1 MRNSRSYQYI
11 LSGEDMM
18 QVTYNIAAMDTESLI
33 NKAAEYIV
41 KSKYAVALTGA
52 GMSTESGIPDFRGP
66 NGLWTKN
73 PDAERIAYETY
84 HVFQRNPS
92 EYWQVRL
99 TTPYLLGDIDKA
111 LPNAGHYALAELEKM
126 GILKCVMTQNI
137 DGLHEK
143 AGNTRVLEYHGSIFK
158 LRCMQ
163 CGARYHRDEYRLDE
177 LLEAG
182 KLPPLCSACN
192 SALKS
197 DVVHFNEPIPQD
209 VAGESVSE
217 AQKCD
222 LMLICGTSAVVYPF
236 ASLPRMARYRQ
247 YDSGLG
253 AFFDLPSGERNQ
265 DVTIIEVNA
274 EPTPLTSSGISD
286 FLIQGK
292 TAEILTRIMKV
303 VKSLS
308 TQV

>member
-1 MRNSRSYQYI
+1 M
-11 LSGEDMM
+11 
-18 QVTYNIAAMDTESLI
+18 VTVKYNIAAMDTDSLI
-33 NKAAEYIV
+33 QRAAEYIV
-41 KSKYAVALTGA
+41 KSKHAVALTGA
-52 GMSTESGIPDFRGP
+52 GISTESGIPDFRGP

-84 HVFQRNPS
+84 HVFQRNPE

-111 LPNAGHYALAELEKM
+111 LPNAGHYALAELEQM

-143 AGNTRVLEYHGSIFK
+143 AGSARVLEYHGSVFK

-163 CGARYHRDEYRLDE
+163 CGARFHRDEYKLDM
-177 LLEAG
+177 LLENG
-182 KLPPLCSACN
+182 KLPPLCPACS

-209 VAGESVSE
+209 VAGESINE

-236 ASLPRMARYRQ
+236 ASLPRMARYREH
-247 YDSGLG
+247 DAGPG
-253 AFFDLPSGERNQ
+253 AFFDMPSVTRSQ

-292 TAEILTRIMKV
+292 TADILSRIVKV

-308 TQV
+308 SQV

>member
-1 MRNSRSYQYI
+1 
-11 LSGEDMM
+11 LLTDED
-18 QVTYNIAAMDTESLI
+18 VLVVKYNINAMDTESLI
-33 NKAAEYIV
+33 QKAAEYIV
-41 KSKYAVALTGA
+41 NSKYAVALTGA

-66 NGLWTKN
+66 DGLWTKN

-84 HVFQRNPS
+84 HVFRRDPA

-99 TTPYLLGDIDKA
+99 TTPYLLGDIDIA
-111 LPNAGHYALAELEKM
+111 LPNKGHYALAELEEM

-143 AGNTRVLEYHGSIFK
+143 AGSARVLEYHGSIFK
-158 LRCMQ
+158 LRCMT
-163 CGARYHRDEYRLDE
+163 CGARFHRDEYKLDA
-177 LLEAG
+177 LLESG
-182 KLPPLCSACN
+182 KLPPVCSSCS

-209 VAGESVSE
+209 VAGESIKE

-236 ASLPRMARYRQ
+236 ASLPRMARYRE
-247 YDSGLG
+247 YDAGLG
-253 AFFDLPSGERNQ
+253 AFFDMPSGEWNQ

-292 TAEILTRIMKV
+292 TADILPKIVEV